1 MPKSFE
7 EFIVKSGVL
16 PTDQLILAFIH
27 QCKNRRH
34 VAETIYSHQLLPI
47 ETQLSIILNSILNKS
62 TYQTSA
68 ESLGCWSPEIEKK
81 ISTLEQA
88 KLCRLTDVILELEL
102 LNPEKMTL
110 ELQKYLEFRNH
121 SAHDQE
127 CSSTDPLPKNSN
139 FDVKPLT
146 RLIRQ
151 FENHAGPKILEV
163 ISLLE
168 DKKVGKTVLSKN
180 FTAILSELD
189 TLKSIANKVGMQSS
203 ELQLSK
209 VNASVFPALDK
220 NFDKNVTSQIQFAV
234 NQLELAYQVIKTM
247 CEFLAEFGEEC
258 PVESDK
264 VINELQ
270 EKLLS
275 NLKDYQLTKIR

>member
-34 VAETIYSHQLLPI
+34 VAETIYNHQLLPV
-47 ETQLSIILNSILNKS
+47 ETQLNIILNSILNKS

-68 ESLGCWSPEIEKK
+68 ESLGCWSPELEKK
-81 ISTLEQA
+81 ISALEQA
-88 KLCRLTDVILELEL
+88 KLCRLTDVILELDL

-110 ELQKYLEFRNH
+110 VLQKYLEFRN
-121 SAHDQE
+121 SSRLDQE
-127 CSSTDPLPKNSN
+127 HSSTDLLLRKSN
-139 FDVKPLT
+139 FDVKSLT

-151 FENHAGPKILEV
+151 FENHASPKILEV

-168 DKKVGKTVLSKN
+168 NKKVGKTVLSKN
-180 FTAILSELD
+180 FTVILSELD
-189 TLKSIANKVGMQSS
+189 KLKSVANNLGLQSS

-209 VNASVFPALDK
+209 VNASVFPVLEK
-220 NFDKNVTSQIQFAV
+220 NFDKNVTSQIQFAA
-234 NQLELAYQVIKTM
+234 NQLELAYQIIKTM

-258 PVESDK
+258 PVEGDK

-270 EKLLS
+270 EKLQS